1 MSEKAAKSRVS
12 SEFLFEYRW
21 FVDWQKEMSQMRA
34 VFVSSRFFFDKENGI
49 DGLIQFLGRAPPLS
63 LNVDFCE
70 GYSHFRLEMI
80 WKRLKFS
87 ERAPQPVYYGSRFFG
102 PGWAKKTSWI
112 KTFHFC
118 TGLVQKSS
126 FFAVFCVLF
135 IDFISFSYWK
145 IDIISPP
152 RPSSL
157 SQCWFVRGVF
167 SILTRNDMKT
177 LEIFRKC
184 PPACLLWEPLFW
196 ARLSNENIVN

>member
-1 MSEKAAKSRVS
+1 
-12 SEFLFEYRW
+12 
-21 FVDWQKEMSQMRA
+21 MSQMRA

-126 FFAVFCVLF
+126 FFAVFCILF
-135 IDFISFSYWK
+135 IEFYFIFLLENWHNFSAA
-145 IDIISPP
+145 PLL
-152 RPSSL
+152 SL
-157 SQCWFVRGVF
+157 SMLICAGG
-167 SILTRNDMKT
+167 ILNFDQK
-177 LEIFRKC
+177 
-184 PPACLLWEPLFW
+184 WY
-196 ARLSNENIVN
+196 ENAWNF